1 MLINIQKSTIK
12 KYNHSIKD
20 AERNSNLPA
29 KRVAQIST
37 LSRDSDIEP
46 DQYKS
51 FVLESHVRQ
60 QIFVV
65 FEDFCG
71 QKKQN
76 PTGFR

>member
-1 MLINIQKSTIK
+1 M
-12 KYNHSIKD
+12 
-20 AERNSNLPA
+20 NLPA
-29 KRVAQIST
+29 KRVAQIFT
-37 LSRDSDIEP
+37 LSHDSDIET

-51 FVLESHVRQ
+51 FVWESHE

-76 PTGFR
+76 PAWYR

>member
-1 MLINIQKSTIK
+1 M
-12 KYNHSIKD
+12 
-20 AERNSNLPA
+20 NLPHSCL
-29 KRVAQIST
+29 IPIFT

-51 FVLESHVRQ
+51 FVRESHVRQ

-65 FEDFCG
+65 FEDFCD

-76 PTGFR
+76 PAWFR